1 MLSKLRKV
9 EKVGHEHLH
18 AFVTEMC
25 YPLEEK
31 NINLAQDQFNQ
42 LKIH

>member
-1 MLSKLRKV
+1 MNIYID
-9 EKVGHEHLH
+9 